1 MKQHACLTIL
11 LIAIAATAEVVAQQ
25 TNNPPPVAVPDEAT
39 AVRIAERA
47 LAKVYGQKKIEAER
61 PFEAMLRDGIWH
73 VGGTLYCRD
82 EKGNVDT
89 RPCAGGVAIAEVRQ
103 RDGRVLKTTHTK

>member
-1 MKQHACLTIL
+1 MKQHAFLTIL
-11 LIAIAATAEVVAQQ
+11 LIAIATTVVAQQ
-25 TNNPPPVAVPDEAT
+25 SKNPSPVVVPDEAT

-61 PFEAMLRDGIWH
+61 PFKAALRDGIWH

-82 EKGNVDT
+82 EKGNMDT
-89 RPCAGGVAIAEVRQ
+89 RPCAGGVAMAEIRQ